1 MDKFRRVGVYASALS
16 TPTIFCIWLMIVSG
30 SIGFSM
36 DPVQPALNA
45 FSLLPVMA
53 YEVNAM
59 MCELGTLLSRGVF
72 ER

>member
-1 MDKFRRVGVYASALS
+1 
-16 TPTIFCIWLMIVSG
+16 
-30 SIGFSM
+30 M

-59 MCELGTLLSRGVF
+59 MCELGTSYIPPVKKTPADRVKTLLGKLDSA
-72 ER
+72 